1 MQKASAENFAEISAE
16 ISTSAGMAKFREF
29 FYLDDDCRNLL
40 HKYEEF
46 MQKTIAES
54 FAETYAEISISAE
67 MARIR

>member
-1 MQKASAENFAEISAE
+1 MQKPSAENFAENSI
-16 ISTSAGMAKFREF
+16 SAGMAKFREF
-29 FYLDDDCRNLL
+29 FYLHDDCRNLL